1 VAAIFVD
8 FPKNKCNFMHKNER
22 DIVRRVQFLTG
33 RSPMRSFSLD
43 AVANIAPWMLAPMA
57 HDEAIVHNNETPI
70 RVYGRVYDTTRYDVG
85 YLREFRNRQ
94 VAESNVKKVVHTRL
108 PSVGFRS

>member
-43 AVANIAPWMLAPMA
+43 AVANMLAPMA

-94 VAESNVKKVVHTRL
+94 VA
-108 PSVGFRS
+108 

>member
-1 VAAIFVD
+1 MAAIFVD
-8 FPKNKCNFMHKNER
+8 FPKNKCNFNER

-43 AVANIAPWMLAPMA
+43 AVANMLAPMA

-94 VAESNVKKVVHTRL
+94 VA
-108 PSVGFRS
+108 